1 MVYAMSRLWKISA
14 LLAAIGCVHAEPAP
28 VVQAE
33 SAVMAH
39 YTVTIFDNFEGAR
52 VRACFDGTAV
62 RELVPIDSAAAGAVR
77 KAWADG
83 RDVYIDAGRI
93 RLSDPLRSSCV
104 TYETRFRG
112 LLFRAPDSSAV
123 VMSQAQWLWR
133 PEPFPRQQIAAV
145 RFILP
150 DGGRVSLPW
159 PKSGD
164 TYYPDESAFFMRG
177 YNVLGSFDH
186 QVFSVDGT
194 SVEVA
199 RIGSGVNHAE
209 VQRWLGEA
217 MRVSASVGESFPRD
231 RLHFV
236 VVFVD
241 PGHEF
246 AGFGMLRRGGGASV
260 LLVPSLDATVEQL
273 QASWVAIHELA
284 HLWLPRV
291 YSKDRWLS
299 EGIATYLQEVLRARC
314 GLQSSARAWTRL
326 REGFERGRRS
336 GTGRRLARE
345 SREMNQTG
353 AYHRVYWAGAAFALE
368 VDVRLRRES
377 NGEMNLLRALDL
389 AQGEWAAQT
398 QPVGASKVLAELE
411 EASGVAFLEALAQT
425 YAVRSEFPRNLYL
438 DAPEYASLREQI
450 TSPAKSGCSISAGSS
465 R

>member
-1 MVYAMSRLWKISA
+1 MSPLWKISA
-14 LLAAIGCVHAEPAP
+14 LVAAIGCAHAEAEPLEQNEPA
-28 VVQAE
+28 VVAR
-33 SAVMAH
+33 

-52 VRACFDGTAV
+52 VRACFDGAAV
-62 RELVPIDSAAAGAVR
+62 RELVPIDDAAAGAVR

-83 RDVYIDAGRI
+83 RDVYIHAGRI
-93 RLSDPLRSSCV
+93 RLSHPLRMSCV

-112 LLFRAPDSSAV
+112 LLFRASDSSTV

-133 PEPFPRQQIAAV
+133 PEPFPHQPTAAV

-164 TYYPDESAFFMRG
+164 TYYPDESVFFMRG
-177 YNVLGSFDH
+177 YSVLGSFDH

-199 RIGSGVNHAE
+199 RIGSGLSRAGIRH
-209 VQRWLGEA
+209 WLGGA

-241 PGHEF
+241 PRHEF
-246 AGFGMLRRGGGASV
+246 ANFGALRRGGGDSV
-260 LLVPSLDATVEQL
+260 LLLPSLDATAEQL
-273 QASWVAIHELA
+273 EAHWVAIHELA

-291 YSKDRWLS
+291 HSEDRWLS

-314 GLQSSARAWTRL
+314 GLQSSERAWARL

-345 SREMNQTG
+345 SRDMSQTG

-377 NGEMNLLRALDL
+377 NGKMNLLRALDL
-389 AQGEWAAQT
+389 AQPDWAAQAE
-398 QPVGASKVLAELE
+398 PVGASRVLAGLE
-411 EASGVAFLEALAQT
+411 EASGAAFLEALAQT
-425 YAVRSEFPRNLYL
+425 YAVRSEFPTNVYAN
-438 DAPEYASLREQI
+438 APEYRSLRERI
-450 TSPAKSGCSISAGSS
+450 TSPATDGCSISAGSS